1 LSHIRNSVEIE
12 SVLAALGAAGRRSGK
27 KRRRRSSGEETVLI
41 DLARNHRLIGVS
53 VLLAAIA
60 VVGGAQAQS
69 APSRIGN
76 PVISKVPGAVQG
88 QPAPAPVVSPI
99 ISKVP
104 GGVGRV
110 LGPIGQPSGLATPQD
125 IAAPFLLNTVFIAP
139 ALANNPSAPSTTLV
153 IVQNPSI
160 VFQFPIVPDMDYW
173 PAGYKSS
180 PTFGVTAAV
189 GTEAC
194 LTAQE
199 ATAWPGATEI
209 QPTDTTGCP
218 TEDDLVHTRILP
230 RAWYQVASVNVDEYV
245 VQNSEPVQVASPAPV
260 QLQQI
265 DTPMRFHLKGFIYQY
280 GALHTGPNDYNAA
293 CKPPQCGNGNFEVRT
308 NPFTVVVL
316 PAFMFQLKVLPQTIV
331 YLPPGNASFGSY
343 TVTTTFTTTL
353 TAGDTSQIDNS
364 NSNDQWT
371 EDVDQTDA
379 SVDISKILSL
389 GFSSSDDTKWD
400 TKTTVKA
407 GQSQEHDLQ
416 SQTQVQIAAT
426 AKVIASTA
434 NVPGKSGTPAN
445 EPFRGDDV
453 IVLVHPQFAVW
464 DFYGKTTVQ
473 LIAASNSTTP
483 DDIGER
489 VSDLDACASG
499 IAPFPNGIPFTA
511 ATGAQ
516 DVLTAAD
523 CRNLVILDPFY
534 GKGQAA
540 NVSARGTLFAAQQA
554 YGVAPSSPPGP
565 GNGLGLDL
573 KQISSLQTTVTNQST
588 QTYASTV
595 EDIVAT
601 SQSAGLKIGASA
613 PISGLTL
620 GLSNTTTVKQGTNSD
635 NSQTMTLTY
644 KNSSAT
650 SFRQDIAIE
659 GSINDNQNRGYPPQV
674 AVYLDNIFGGMM
686 PVDPDAPPVPCKP
699 QPICTVAAPV
709 GSQPVEAQ

>member
-1 LSHIRNSVEIE
+1 
-12 SVLAALGAAGRRSGK
+12 
-27 KRRRRSSGEETVLI
+27 LI
-41 DLARNHRLIGVS
+41 DLVRIHRLVAVS
-53 VLLAAIA
+53 ALLATTAA
-60 VVGGAQAQS
+60 VGAVHAQP
-69 APSRIGN
+69 APSRIAN
-76 PVISKVPGAVQG
+76 PVISKAPGAVQG
-88 QPAPAPVVSPI
+88 QPAAPAPVVSPI

-104 GGVGRV
+104 GGIGRV

-125 IAAPFLLNTVFIAP
+125 VIAPFELKTISGP
-139 ALANNPSAPSTTLV
+139 AIANNPNVASTTLLT
-153 IVQNPSI
+153 VQNPSI
-160 VFQFPIVPDMDYW
+160 TFRFPIIPDMNFYQIGSNE
-173 PAGYKSS
+173 PSV
-180 PTFGVTAAV
+180 GVTGAV

-194 LTAQE
+194 LTTQE
-199 ATAWPGATEI
+199 ATAWPGATEL

-218 TEDDLVHTRILP
+218 TEDDLAHTKILP

-245 VQNSEPVQVASPAPV
+245 IQNSGAVEVPTPAPV
-260 QLQQI
+260 KLQQI
-265 DTPMRFHLKGFIYQY
+265 DTPMRFHVKGFVYY
-280 GALHTGPNDYNAA
+280 YAAVHTGPNDYNAA
-293 CKPPQCGNGNFEVRT
+293 CPPQHCGNGNFEVRT

-353 TAGDTSQIDNS
+353 TAGDTNQIDNS

-371 EDVDQTDA
+371 EDVNQTDA
-379 SVDISKILSL
+379 SVDISKIFSL
-389 GFSSSDDTKWD
+389 GFSSSDDTRWD

-434 NVPGKSGTPAN
+434 NVPGKNGTPAN

-489 VSDLDACASG
+489 VSDLDACASS

-516 DVLTAAD
+516 DVLTAGD

-534 GKGQAA
+534 AKGQAA
-540 NVSARGTLFAAQQA
+540 NVAARGTLFAAQQA

-573 KQISSLQTTVTNQST
+573 KEISSLQTTVTNQST

-601 SQSAGLKIGASA
+601 SQSAGLKIGLGA

-620 GLSNTTTVKQGTNSD
+620 GLSNTSTVKQGTNSD

-659 GSINDNQNRGYPPQV
+659 GSINDNQNRGYQPQV

-699 QPICTVAAPV
+699 QPICTEVAPLGPLPV
-709 GSQPVEAQ
+709 SAR

>member
-1 LSHIRNSVEIE
+1 
-12 SVLAALGAAGRRSGK
+12 
-27 KRRRRSSGEETVLI
+27 
-41 DLARNHRLIGVS
+41 
-53 VLLAAIA
+53 
-60 VVGGAQAQS
+60 
-69 APSRIGN
+69 
-76 PVISKVPGAVQG
+76 
-88 QPAPAPVVSPI
+88 
-99 ISKVP
+99 
-104 GGVGRV
+104 
-110 LGPIGQPSGLATPQD
+110 
-125 IAAPFLLNTVFIAP
+125 
-139 ALANNPSAPSTTLV
+139 
-153 IVQNPSI
+153 
-160 VFQFPIVPDMDYW
+160 
-173 PAGYKSS
+173 
-180 PTFGVTAAV
+180 
-189 GTEAC
+189 
-194 LTAQE
+194 
-199 ATAWPGATEI
+199 
-209 QPTDTTGCP
+209 
-218 TEDDLVHTRILP
+218 
-230 RAWYQVASVNVDEYV
+230 
-245 VQNSEPVQVASPAPV
+245 
-260 QLQQI
+260 
-265 DTPMRFHLKGFIYQY
+265 
-280 GALHTGPNDYNAA
+280 
-293 CKPPQCGNGNFEVRT
+293 
-308 NPFTVVVL
+308 
-316 PAFMFQLKVLPQTIV
+316 MFQLKVLPQTIV
-331 YLPPGNASFGSY
+331 YLPPGNTSFGSY
-343 TVTTTFTTTL
+343 TVTTTFTTVSL
-353 TAGDTSQIDNS
+353 TVGDTSQIDNML

-483 DDIGER
+483 EET
-489 VSDLDACASG
+489 SASAPATSDACASG

-540 NVSARGTLFAAQQA
+540 NVRARGTLFAAQQA

-686 PVDPDAPPVPCKP
+686 PVDPGRPAGALQAATRSAPWRR
-699 QPICTVAAPV
+699 TV